1 MKILKSIN
9 VLALS
14 FVFLFA
20 VACGG
25 KTKSTET
32 ETTITEE
39 PVEVQEVESEK
50 PVIDSTTV
58 EAEIDSVMT
67 EAVDSVS
74 AEG

>member
-9 VLALS
+9 IFVLS

-20 VACGG
+20 VACSGES
-25 KTKSTET
+25 KPTEAES
-32 ETTITEE
+32 ETTTEE
-39 PVEVQEVESEK
+39 PVQVEEVESK
-50 PVIDSTTV
+50 PVMDSTTIQ
-58 EAEIDSVMT
+58 ATDSVMT